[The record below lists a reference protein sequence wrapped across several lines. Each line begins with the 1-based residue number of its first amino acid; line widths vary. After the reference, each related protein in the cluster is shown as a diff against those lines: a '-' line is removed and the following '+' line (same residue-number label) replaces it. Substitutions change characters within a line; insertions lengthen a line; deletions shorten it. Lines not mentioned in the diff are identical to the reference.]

1 MEELVTLVAFREQ
14 LLACLLAIDQV
25 TDALERNPLQN
36 ENATV
41 WSQRLGAAAQT
52 IHELHEAVTLDIS
65 RIYHALAAQ
74 LAHAQNAA
82 SHSA

>member
-25 TDALERNPLQN
+25 TDALK
-36 ENATV
+36 
-41 WSQRLGAAAQT
+41 
-52 IHELHEAVTLDIS
+52 IHELHEAVTLEIS
-65 RIYHALAAQ
+65 RLYHALAAQ

>member
-52 IHELHEAVTLDIS
+52 IHELHEHSTLAGFIMLW
-65 RIYHALAAQ
+65 R
-74 LAHAQNAA
+74 
-82 SHSA
+82 HSWPMPRMLPAIPHD